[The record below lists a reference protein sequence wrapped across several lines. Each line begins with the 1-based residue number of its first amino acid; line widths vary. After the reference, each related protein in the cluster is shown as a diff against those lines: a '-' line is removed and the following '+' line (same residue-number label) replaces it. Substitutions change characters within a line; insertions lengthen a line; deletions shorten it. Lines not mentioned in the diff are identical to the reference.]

1 MPPLVLVAAA
11 WAAGLSLAHY
21 VLAPSGVEP
30 AALLI
35 LSIIPLAAAV
45 LWRRDRSM
53 RLSGV
58 CALALLAG
66 ALRYQAALPNW
77 ADQTFVGAL

>member
-11 WAAGLSLAHY
+11 WAVGLSLAHY
-21 VLAPSGVEP
+21 LLVPSGVEP

-35 LSIIPLAAAV
+35 LAIVPLAATV

-53 RLSGV
+53 RLGGI
-58 CALALLAG
+58 CALALLLG
-66 ALRYQAALPNW
+66 ALRYQAALPN
-77 ADQTFVGAL
+77 